1 VTERPSLSAHRAAQ
15 PHSLSPGSPSLREV
29 IVVELYRAYA
39 FVIVCF
45 LIAPPLTL
53 AQETKEPKSKL
64 VQFQMALLK
73 RGPKWTGAQTPESLR
88 ILHQH
93 LKNVMEMLDS
103 GKAVAAGPFGDDTD
117 LAGIF
122 ILRASS
128 TEEAKTWVAADP
140 AVKAGLFV
148 AEMHPW
154 WSEDIFKKR
163 DLPSKFNTLYLA
175 FLKKGPNRKDGDGDT
190 PQVQEL
196 QKAHLANINR
206 LAETKQLIAAGPF
219 GDDGDLRGIFVFRV
233 GSLEEAQELCA
244 TDPMIKAG
252 RLAVELHPWQVPE
265 GILP

>member
-1 VTERPSLSAHRAAQ
+1 
-15 PHSLSPGSPSLREV
+15 
-29 IVVELYRAYA
+29 VVDLHRAYA
-39 FVIVCF
+39 LVIVCS
-45 LIAPPLTL
+45 LIAAPLIL
-53 AQETKEPKSKL
+53 AQEKKAPPSKL

-73 RGPKWTGAQTPESLR
+73 KGPKWTEAQTPETQH

-93 LKNVMEMLDS
+93 LINVLALLDS
-103 GKAVAAGPFGDDTD
+103 GKAVVAGPFGDDTD

-128 TEEAKTWVAADP
+128 AEEAKTWVDNDP

-163 DLPSKFNTLYLA
+163 DSPLNMKTLYLA
-175 FLKKGPNRKDGDGDT
+175 FLKKGPNRKEGDGDT

-196 QKAHLANINR
+196 QKAHIANIER
-206 LAETKQLIAAGPF
+206 LAKLGKIVAAGPF
-219 GDDGDLRGIFVFRV
+219 GDDGDRRGIFVFRV
-233 GSLEEAQELCA
+233 SSLEEAQELCA
-244 TDPMIKAG
+244 TDPMIKIG